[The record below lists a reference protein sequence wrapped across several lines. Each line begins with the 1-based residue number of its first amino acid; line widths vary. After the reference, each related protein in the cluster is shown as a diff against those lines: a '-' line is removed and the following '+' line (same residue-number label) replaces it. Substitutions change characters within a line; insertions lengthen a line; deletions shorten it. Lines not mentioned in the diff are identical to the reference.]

1 MSADRPQSTH
11 PAGAATAGGAAAGN
25 GLRKPPPG
33 SALRRLMF
41 PTFRTTPELPLRFR
55 RRFTLP
61 GIFVWCVLT
70 LTVFLGLD
78 TTQTTAYQ
86 IVTLLFAMMLVG
98 MLSTLFFKP
107 RVRVRR
113 VLPMLGTVGQPLPY
127 ELRLTNEDRVPEKDL
142 IAIEN
147 LVDPRPTLTEFL
159 FTPEPGEEKRN
170 WYDRTFG
177 FYRWR
182 WLYNRKRGAVLKETP
197 LPVLPA
203 REETVAPM
211 TITPLRRGRLVFTG
225 LTLARPDPF
234 GMVKALALVPRPD
247 SVLILPERHP
257 IPALDLPGK
266 EKYQQGGVTF
276 ASSVGESEEFV
287 ALRDYRPGDPLRHI
301 HWRSF
306 ARTGRPIVKEF
317 QDEYFVRTA
326 LVLDTFGSD
335 LDVFEAAVSAAAS
348 FACALDTQESLLDL
362 LFVGDEA
369 YCFTA
374 GRGLGQ
380 TQQVLEVLAGVEAHP
395 EKSFTALDTA
405 MVRHASQVSGC
416 VCILIEW
423 DEERHAFVQ
432 RMLAMRVPVLVV
444 LIVSEDAG
452 DTRPDPGPMSA
463 CPERFHVIPIHRLK
477 EGLARL

>member
-1 MSADRPQSTH
+1 MSAESQTRRT
-11 PAGAATAGGAAAGN
+11 AAGSVPSSN
-25 GLRKPPPG
+25 RAASPGMKALPPG
-33 SALRRLMF
+33 STLRKLLYRS
-41 PTFRTTPELPLRFR
+41 FRTTPELPLRFR

-61 GIFVWCVLT
+61 GIFVWCLITV
-70 LTVFLGLD
+70 TVFLGLD

-86 IVTLLFAMMLVG
+86 IVTLLFAMMMVGLV
-98 MLSTLFFKP
+98 SALFFKP
-107 RVRVRR
+107 RIRLRR
-113 VLPMLGTVGQPLPY
+113 VLPNLGTVGQTLNY
-127 ELRLTNEDRVPEKDL
+127 ELRLTNEARLAERSL

-147 LVDPRPTLTEFL
+147 LEDPRPTLTEFL
-159 FTPEPGEEKRN
+159 FTPEPGEEHRN
-170 WYDRTFG
+170 WYDRTLG

-182 WLYNRKRGAVLKETP
+182 WLYNRKRGAMLKEHP
-197 LPVLPA
+197 LSVLPG

-234 GMVKALALVPRPD
+234 GMVKALFNIPRLDSILV
-247 SVLILPERHP
+247 LPERHP

-266 EKYQQGGVTF
+266 VKHQQGGVSF

-335 LDVFEAAVSAAAS
+335 LDVFECAVSAAAS

-380 TQQVLEVLAGVEAHP
+380 TQQVLEVLAGVQARP
-395 EKSFTALDTA
+395 EKSFGALDGL
-405 MVRHASQVSGC
+405 MVRHSSQVSGC
-416 VCILIEW
+416 VCILIDW
-423 DEERHAFVQ
+423 DDERKAFIR
-432 RMLAMRVPVLVV
+432 RMQSLQVPVLVI
-444 LIVSEDAG
+444 LIVPESSKEP
-452 DTRPDPGPMSA
+452 PDPGPMKV
-463 CPERFHVIPIHRLK
+463 CPDRFRVIPMNRLK
-477 EGLARL
+477 EGLASL